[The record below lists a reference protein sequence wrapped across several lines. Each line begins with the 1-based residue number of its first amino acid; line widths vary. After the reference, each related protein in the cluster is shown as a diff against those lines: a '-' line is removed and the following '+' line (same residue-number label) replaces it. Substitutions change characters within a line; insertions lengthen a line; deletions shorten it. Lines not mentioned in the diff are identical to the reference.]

1 MIRSRSLVVA
11 SALMA
16 VVALASCTTGFKRWA
31 YERGDRDAWQHPE
44 KVIAELGITPGQRV
58 ADLGSGGGYFTFSL
72 ADAVKPDGI
81 VYAVDVDTA
90 MNEDLARRARDRGYE
105 NIEIVMA
112 SYEDPKI
119 PGERVDLIFT
129 SNTYHHITENRREY
143 FDNARRFLKPGG
155 RIAIIDYKREGFFRR
170 VFGHAMERD
179 VIVSEMESVGYR
191 LESDHSLPKQH
202 FLVFSVEASV
212 VEKSGQPLAGGAPP
226 EGVPGSVGEGQEV
239 KST

>member
-11 SALMA
+11 GALMA
-16 VVALASCTTGFKRWA
+16 ILALSSCTGIKRWA
-31 YERGDRDAWQHPE
+31 YERGDRDTWQHPE
-44 KVIAELGITPGQRV
+44 RVIAELEIVPGQRV
-58 ADLGSGGGYFTFSL
+58 ADLGSGGGYFTFRL

-90 MNEDLARRARDRGYE
+90 MNEDLARRAQARGYQ
-105 NIEIVMA
+105 NIEIVQA
-112 SYEDPKI
+112 SFEDPKI
-119 PGERVDLIFT
+119 PGGGVDLIFT
-129 SNTYHHITENRREY
+129 SNTYHHITEKRREY

-202 FLVFSVEASV
+202 FLVFRLKPSGSRASR
-212 VEKSGQPLAGGAPP
+212 EL
-226 EGVPGSVGEGQEV
+226 EGVPPKGTPGPVGEGQEAG
-239 KST
+239 ST

>member
-1 MIRSRSLVVA
+1 MIRTRSLAVA

-16 VVALASCTTGFKRWA
+16 VVALTGCVGFKRWA

-90 MNEDLARRARDRGYE
+90 MNEDLARRARERGYE

-119 PGERVDLIFT
+119 PDGGVDLIFT

-143 FDNARRFLKPGG
+143 FDNARRYLNPGG
-155 RIAIIDYKREGFFRR
+155 RIAIIDYKREGFRR
-170 VFGHAMERD
+170 WFGHAMERD
-179 VIVSEMESVGYR
+179 VIESEMESAGYR
-191 LESDHSLPKQH
+191 LESGYDFLPKQH
-202 FLVFSVEASV
+202 FLVFRSR
-212 VEKSGQPLAGGAPP
+212 
-226 EGVPGSVGEGQEV
+226 
-239 KST
+239 